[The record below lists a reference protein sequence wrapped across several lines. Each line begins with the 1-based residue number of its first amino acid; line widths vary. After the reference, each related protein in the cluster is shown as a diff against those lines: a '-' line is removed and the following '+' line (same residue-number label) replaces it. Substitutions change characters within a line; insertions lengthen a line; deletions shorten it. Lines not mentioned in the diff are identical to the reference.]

1 MPSKILNFSKDRLI
15 TGINIIDGMLFFTDD
30 HTEPKKI
37 NIEKFKGN
45 FDGVTVD
52 HSSGTTNIYGRP
64 FEERDITV
72 IKEHPK
78 KALNSSLQSNIIDVV
93 DDGGGGGDIFVDGD
107 LVYTGFEIGKSLDTI
122 FNVEGDTLQNLL
134 MHGDVATVTP
144 LSEVGFYYT
153 FDESLIDNAA
163 NISANLD
170 NGVYK
175 ISTSQTITG
184 TVKLG
189 ISNISTDV
197 NYQPALANV
206 SNGDKIFYVLYA
218 IEAGGT
224 GDPVFAI
231 ESNGNLDIVSKTIGD
246 ATSQPTGIIS
256 DLEVNVNVA
265 SFVGTRRI
273 SIEATYSRDSYV
285 RVQQNGFLISAERIA
300 GSGEGVPTAI
310 EVRDEIRDQE
320 GSNVPIYTDNDG
332 TKSLFPKALNNS
344 VADRDGRFF
353 PDGNIDASRLTTGS
367 KYYVYAFVDTENSTQ
382 GRVYSA
388 VPGIIE
394 ITADVSNEAP
404 TLYHKPPGASATYV
418 NFEAHITSPGSNASL
433 SERGFIFSTVE
444 NDLNNIKTLT
454 FNPTTYQATGG
465 NAPSNT
471 YKVPVPITAGTSGL
485 NEDYS
490 LFTNNPLFF
499 NNGALSTN
507 ETVYYVAYAIND
519 RNQIAYAPSIMSMG
533 EAIGLSPT
541 LAQGRG
547 MERVT
552 TVANVEPKISINH
565 FTTYKF
571 NSDRHR
577 VLSLGFDIDSIPDNT
592 KVEAIGLVYAY
603 PSGDSSEYG
612 INETNVKAAG
622 LSNGFNKDNDGYNKI
637 DNSPTSVTIE
647 SSQFTYTGSD
657 PNNQIGNYTI
667 LYNSRENENT
677 EDIAKYKELYPNSY
691 FGPFNAGFSYYAYV
705 IYDGQ
710 KYVSNIRVG
719 SFSAVINLGGNG
731 FATGSCHGYRI
742 GAPTMWFGGVDPAKT
757 HLPENPTT
765 SVTLYASMCPNALLS
780 NSALVEM
787 GFYWSY
793 EKIEGTTVNQE
804 KLEAWAAKSSTN
816 KVNISVTSTRPDP
829 RGSGTVQATN
839 WTSIVTGPNGAEL
852 YGDKKF
858 HLETTITIPAGKEGQ
873 HIYWTPF
880 NLIRKAGIYN
890 FQGIPNI
897 PSTPPIKFGKGIGL
911 GESLSSIQIGKTITS
926 IDVEPTVT
934 IKRIDANASYPNF
947 IGAAEE
953 NSQNYTISK
962 KGFYYKPSTSFSS
975 SAEAAV
981 KTEMANA
988 TNRTQL
994 SALNLPK
1001 GQDYSFKPTSALSNG
1016 TYYVSA
1022 FCEIIIG
1029 GTTYTRISNNY
1040 KSVTI
1045 NVSTNTTL
1053 NTVPELR
1060 SDVYTGQ
1067 VQMNGRIINNSSDVL
1082 TKGFYVIKKQG
1093 QNSISLTRTGAGL
1106 KSVFDSPP
1114 TGVTTA
1120 NEISTTVGSN
1130 FSKSITSFQKGYTYI
1145 YAAYAT
1151 NSKGETGISNNV
1163 TELFISDNTPS
1174 KIETVPANYNTV
1186 YVDSEG
1192 YPCADSSFN
1201 RPVLG
1206 GDLFIEIA
1214 TEKNTADNWRIKSTQ
1229 KWAGSNIRPSVTKR
1243 LKNGTYFLNIG
1254 RQRLN
1259 QGAYEAKAG
1268 VTLEN
1273 TTDITK
1279 QLRIEI
1285 IQQGVGTGFNDDADT
1300 LDWFKY
1306 DIDED
1311 DDNNFRY

>member
-1 MPSKILNFSKDRLI
+1 MPSKILNFNKDRLI

-78 KALNSSLQSNIIDVV
+78 KALNSSLQSNTIDVV
-93 DDGGGGGDIFVDGD
+93 DDDGGGGDILVDGD
-107 LVYTGFEIGKSLDTI
+107 LTWTGFEISKSLDTI
-122 FNVEGDTLQNLL
+122 FRAEGDTLQNLL
-134 MHGDVATVTP
+134 MHGNVATITP
-144 LSEVGFYYT
+144 LSEIGFYYT

-163 NISANLD
+163 NISANLN

-175 ISTSQTITG
+175 ISAPEAVSG
-184 TVKLG
+184 SVKLG

-197 NYQPALANV
+197 NYQSALANV

-224 GDPVFAI
+224 GDPVFAV
-231 ESNGNLDIVSKTIGD
+231 ENNGDLDIVSKTIGD
-246 ATSQPTGIIS
+246 AASQPTGVIS
-256 DLEVNVNVA
+256 DLEVNVQVT
-265 SFVGTRRI
+265 SFIGGKKI
-273 SIEATYSRDSYV
+273 SIEATYSKDSYV

-300 GSGEGVPTAI
+300 GSGESVPTAT

-320 GSNVPIYTDNDG
+320 GSNVPIYTDDDG

-344 VADRDGRFF
+344 VADIDGRFF
-353 PDGNIDASRLTTGS
+353 PERSIDASRLTTGS
-367 KYYVYAFVDTENSTQ
+367 IYYVYAYVDTENSTQ

-388 VPGIIE
+388 VPGIIK
-394 ITADVSNEAP
+394 IGADVSNEAP
-404 TLYHKPPGASATYV
+404 SLYHKPPGTHATYV
-418 NFEAHITSPGSNASL
+418 NFEARIVNAGSNATL

-454 FNPTTYQATGG
+454 FDPTTYQATGG
-465 NAPSNT
+465 GAPSNT
-471 YKVPVPITAGTSGL
+471 YKVPVPITAGTNGL

-507 ETVYYVAYAIND
+507 ETVYYVAYATND
-519 RNQIAYAPSIMSMG
+519 RGQIAYAPRTMSIG
-533 EAIGLSPT
+533 EAVGLSPT
-541 LAQGRG
+541 LGQGRG

-565 FTTYKF
+565 FTTYKI

-577 VLSLGFDIDSIPDNT
+577 VLSLGFDVDSIPDNT
-592 KVEAIGLVYAY
+592 KVDAIGLVYAY
-603 PSGDSSEYG
+603 PSGDSPEYG
-612 INETNVKAAG
+612 INETNLAASG
-622 LSNGFNKDNDGYNKI
+622 ALNGFHKENDGYNKI

-657 PNNQIGNYTI
+657 PNNQIGNYKI
-667 LYNSRENENT
+667 EYNSKENENI
-677 EDIAKYKELYPNSY
+677 EDLTRYKELFPESF
-691 FGPFNAGFSYYAYV
+691 FGPFNAGFSYYAYI

-710 KYVSNIRVG
+710 KYFSNIRTGAFSTIISNTG
-719 SFSAVINLGGNG
+719 SG
-731 FATGSCHGYRI
+731 FTTGSCSGSRI
-742 GAPTMWFGGVDPAKT
+742 GAPTMWFGGVDPAKK

-765 SVTLYASMCPNALLS
+765 SVTLYASMCPNANKS
-780 NSALVEM
+780 TNALIEM

-793 EKIEGTTVNQE
+793 EKIEGTTVNPE
-804 KLEAWAAKSSTN
+804 KLEEWAAKSSTN
-816 KVNISVTSTRPDP
+816 KVTIPVTSTQQDP

-839 WTSIVTGPNGAEL
+839 WTSIVSGANGPEL

-873 HIYWTPF
+873 YIYWTPF
-880 NLIRKAGIYN
+880 NLIRRTGVYN
-890 FQGIPNI
+890 FPGIEGVPQD
-897 PSTPPIKFGKGIGL
+897 PPIKFGRGL
-911 GESLSSIQIGKTITS
+911 GYGEGLASVQIGKTITS
-926 IDVEPTVT
+926 IDVEPNVV

-947 IGAAEE
+947 IGKAEE
-953 NSQNYTISK
+953 GSQNYTISK

-975 SAEAAV
+975 TAEADV
-981 KTEMANA
+981 KTEMQSP
-988 TNRTQL
+988 TNRSQL
-994 SALNLPK
+994 FATNLPK
-1001 GQDYSFKPTSALSNG
+1001 GQDYSFKPASALPNG

-1029 GTTYTRISNNY
+1029 GTTYTRISDNY
-1040 KSVTI
+1040 KSITI

-1053 NTVPELR
+1053 NTTPELR
-1060 SDVYTGQ
+1060 SEIYSGQ
-1067 VQMNGRIINNSSDVL
+1067 VQMNGRITKNTSDIV

-1093 QNSISLTRTGAGL
+1093 QNSISLTRTGVGL

-1114 TGVTTA
+1114 AGVTTA
-1120 NEISTTVGSN
+1120 NEVSTTTGSY

-1151 NSKGETGISNNV
+1151 NSKGETGISNNI

-1174 KIETVPANYNTV
+1174 KIETVPSNYNTI
-1186 YVDSEG
+1186 YIDSEG
-1192 YPCADSSFN
+1192 YPCSDSGFN

-1229 KWAGSNIRPSVTKR
+1229 KWSDSNLGPRITKR

-1254 RQRLN
+1254 RQRIN
-1259 QGAYEAKAG
+1259 QSAYEARAG

-1285 IQQGVGTGFNDDADT
+1285 IQQGVGTGFNDNADN
-1300 LDWFKY
+1300 LDWFK
-1306 DIDED
+1306 DTADDE
-1311 DDNNFRY
+1311 NNFRY

>member
-1 MPSKILNFSKDRLI
+1 MPSKILNFNKDRLI

-45 FDGVTVD
+45 FDEVTVD

-78 KALNSSLQSNIIDVV
+78 KALNSNLQSNIIDVV
-93 DDGGGGGDIFVDGD
+93 DDDGGGGDILVDGD
-107 LVYTGFEIGKSLDTI
+107 LTWTGFEISKSLDTI
-122 FNVEGDTLQNLL
+122 FKADGDTLQKLS
-134 MHGDVATVTP
+134 MHGSVSTITP
-144 LSEVGFYYT
+144 LSEIGFYYT

-163 NISANLD
+163 SISANLN

-175 ISTSQTITG
+175 ISGPEAISG
-184 TVKLG
+184 DVELS
-189 ISNISTDV
+189 ISNDPTNV
-197 NYQPALANV
+197 NYEPALANV

-231 ESNGNLDIVSKTIGD
+231 ESNGDLDIVNKTIGD
-246 ATSQPTGIIS
+246 ATSQPIGVIS
-256 DLEVNVNVA
+256 DLEVNVQVT
-265 SFVGTRRI
+265 SLIGSKRVT
-273 SIEATYSRDSYV
+273 IEATYSKDSYV

-300 GSGEGVPTAI
+300 GSGEGVPTAT
-310 EVRDEIRDQE
+310 EVRNEIRDQE
-320 GSNVPIYTDNDG
+320 GGNIPIYTDDDG

-344 VADRDGRFF
+344 AADNDGRFF
-353 PDGNIDASRLTTGS
+353 PEQNIDASRLTTGS
-367 KYYVYAFVDTENSTQ
+367 IYYVYAYVDTENSTQ

-394 ITADVSNEAP
+394 ISADVSNEAP
-404 TLYHKPPGASATYV
+404 SLYHKLPGTAATYV
-418 NFEAHITSPGSNASL
+418 SFEAHITNAGSNATL

-454 FNPTTYQATGG
+454 FSPTTYQATGSG
-465 NAPSNT
+465 APSNT
-471 YKVPVPITAGTSGL
+471 YKVPVPITPGTNGL

-490 LFTNNPLFF
+490 LFTNTYNGAFF
-499 NNGALSTN
+499 NNGALNTN
-507 ETVYYVAYAIND
+507 ETVYYVAYATND
-519 RNQIAYAPSIMSMG
+519 RGQTAYAPQRPTVGSAVGGSLTLG
-533 EAIGLSPT
+533 QGL
-541 LAQGRG
+541 G
-547 MERVT
+547 MDRVT

-565 FTTYKF
+565 FTTYKL

-577 VLSLGFDIDSIPDNT
+577 VLSLGFDIDAIPDST
-592 KVEAIGLVYAY
+592 KVDAIGLVYAY
-603 PSGDSSEYG
+603 PSGDSPEYG
-612 INETNVKAAG
+612 INETNIAASG
-622 LSNGFNKDNDGYNKI
+622 VLNGFHKENDGYNKI

-667 LYNSRENENT
+667 QYNTRENVNT
-677 EDIAKYKELYPNSY
+677 EDDLRYKELFPESY
-691 FGPFNAGFSYYAYV
+691 FGPFNAGFSYYAYI

-710 KYVSNIRVG
+710 KYFSNIRTG
-719 SFSAVINLGGNG
+719 AFAAIFSS
-731 FATGSCHGYRI
+731 TGSGFTTGNCTGLRL
-742 GAPTMWFGGVDPAKT
+742 GPPTMWFGGVDPAKT

-765 SVTLYASMCPNALLS
+765 SVTLYASMCPNANRSNNALL
-780 NSALVEM
+780 EM

-793 EKIEGTTVNQE
+793 EKIEGTSVNQE
-804 KLEAWAAKSSTN
+804 KLEEWAAKPSTN
-816 KVNISVTSTRPDP
+816 KVTIPVNSTQPDP
-829 RGSGTVQATN
+829 RGSGNVQATN
-839 WTSIVTGPNGAEL
+839 WTSIVTGTNGAEL
-852 YGDKKF
+852 YGEKKF
-858 HLETTITIPAGKEGQ
+858 HLETTITIPAGKEGKY
-873 HIYWTPF
+873 IYWTPF
-880 NLIRKAGIYN
+880 NLMHRTGLYN
-890 FQGIPNI
+890 LGLAAQRPV
-897 PSTPPIKFGKGIGL
+897 PIKFGRGIGY
-911 GESLSSIQIGKTITS
+911 GESLASVQIGKTITS
-926 IDVEPTVT
+926 IDVEPTVV
-934 IKRIDANASYPNF
+934 INRIDANASYPNF
-947 IGAAEE
+947 VGKANA

-975 SAEAAV
+975 PAEADV
-981 KTEMANA
+981 KTEMASP

-994 SALNLPK
+994 SGLNLPK
-1001 GQDYSFKPTSALSNG
+1001 GVDYSFKPTSALANG

-1040 KSVTI
+1040 KSITI
-1045 NVSTNTTL
+1045 NVSTDTTL
-1053 NTVPELR
+1053 NTTPELKAETY
-1060 SDVYTGQ
+1060 SGQ
-1067 VQMNGRIINNSSDVL
+1067 VQMNGRITKNTSDIV

-1106 KSVFDSPP
+1106 KSVFDNPP
-1114 TGVTTA
+1114 AGVTATNEVSNTA
-1120 NEISTTVGSN
+1120 GSY
-1130 FSKSITSFQKGYTYI
+1130 FSKSISSFQKGYTYI

-1174 KIETVPANYNTV
+1174 KIETVPSNYNTV

-1192 YPCADSSFN
+1192 YPCSDSSFN

-1229 KWAGSNIRPSVTKR
+1229 KWSGSNISPRVTKR

-1254 RQRLN
+1254 RQRVN
-1259 QGAYEAKAG
+1259 QTTYQTRAG

-1285 IQQGVGTGFNDDADT
+1285 IQQGVGTGFNDNVDN
-1300 LDWFKY
+1300 LDWFKET
-1306 DIDED
+1306 DGDTD
-1311 DDNNFRY
+1311 NFRY